1 MLFAAWKSRRD
12 AQISNHRSVGC
23 QRPRLS
29 LGNFYL
35 CADRSTCF
43 SFTNALVLDTKME
56 MKMNLEITRP
66 DEKDQPVEFALP
78 FWAFHITPQEPV
90 VPATFEIEEYV

>member
-1 MLFAAWKSRRD
+1 M
-12 AQISNHRSVGC
+12 
-23 QRPRLS
+23 
-29 LGNFYL
+29 
-35 CADRSTCF
+35 
-43 SFTNALVLDTKME
+43 LDTKME
-56 MKMNLEITRP
+56 MKMNLEIARP